1 MSDTQKN
8 NTDKYIHNPTFQW
21 SFLHPKHWGTWIG
34 IFFAA
39 IFAFMPVKWRDN
51 MARKLSIFVIRKNGR
66 VVRRARVNLKFCFP
80 EKSDDERQHILEEA
94 FVKAAQYLL
103 GYSEFLVRSTKHNQS
118 RGVMIGEEN
127 IIPLLDA
134 NEKVI
139 ILAPHA
145 WAVDYPG
152 VMLAAR
158 GYKLTT
164 IMKPQRNP
172 IADWLMQVQRM
183 QYGGR
188 IFAREAGVKPF
199 VRSIKD
205 GYVGY
210 WLPDEDFGEAVSV
223 FVPFFA
229 TEKATLKGFGKM
241 ARLSKA
247 KVVPILP
254 AYNDKTGK
262 YEVHILPALENF
274 PTGDEEQDAR
284 AMNKAIEDL
293 VTPHPEQYMWNLSLL
308 KTQRDGREI
317 YDNSDKGDRDL
328 SIQ

>member
-1 MSDTQKN
+1 MSSEQEQPKKN
-8 NTDKYIHNPTFQW
+8 SIDSYLHDPKFEW
-21 SFLHPKHWGTWIG
+21 SFLHPRHWGMWLG
-34 IFFAA
+34 VLFAA
-39 IFAFMPVKWRDN
+39 LLAYIPPKWRDGL
-51 MARKLSIFVIRKNGR
+51 ARRLSSIIVNKNGR
-66 VVRRARVNLKFCFP
+66 VVRRARTNLEYCFP
-80 EKSDDERQHILEEA
+80 EKSEQEREEIVRET
-94 FVKAAQYLL
+94 FVKAAQYML
-103 GYSEFLVRSTKHNQS
+103 GYSEFLVRSTKHNQN

-134 NEKVI
+134 GENVI

-145 WAVDYPG
+145 WAVDYPA

-158 GYKLTT
+158 GYKVTT

-172 IADWLMQVQRM
+172 IGDWLMHVQRM

-188 IFAREAGVKPF
+188 IFARDAGVKPF

-205 GYVGY
+205 GYIGY
-210 WLPDEDFGEAVSV
+210 WLPDEDHGPQNSV

-254 AYNDKTGK
+254 AYNDKTSK

-274 PTGDEEQDAR
+274 PTGDEELDAR

-293 VTPHPEQYMWNLSLL
+293 LTPRPEQYMWNLFLL
-308 KTQRDGREI
+308 QTQRDGKKI
-317 YDNSDKGDRDL
+317 YS
-328 SIQ
+328 